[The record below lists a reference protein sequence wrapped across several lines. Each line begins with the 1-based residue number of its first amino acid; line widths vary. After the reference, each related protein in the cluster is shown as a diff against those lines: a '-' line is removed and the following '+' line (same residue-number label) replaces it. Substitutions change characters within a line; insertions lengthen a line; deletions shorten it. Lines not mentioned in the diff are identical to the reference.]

1 MLRTGLLIALT
12 TATVGGAIT
21 GSGVAGAQAKAQ
33 LEAQLASGAL
43 PANAAPTT
51 ASTPEQLAVSAH
63 LSKRGAVFYG
73 AWWCPACQAQKN
85 LFGKE
90 GAAELPYVECDK
102 TDAGRQRCVAAKIRA
117 FPTWELDG
125 KRLEGVQSVEEL
137 KVWSGYPAGSAK
149 AN

>member
-1 MLRTGLLIALT
+1 MLRTGLVIAIT
-12 TATVGGAIT
+12 TVAVGGAIT
-21 GSGVAGAQAKAQ
+21 GSGVTGAQAKAQ
-33 LEAQLASGAL
+33 IDAQLASGAI
-43 PANAAPTT
+43 PAHAAPTT
-51 ASTPEQLAVSAH
+51 ASTAAQLAVSTY

-73 AWWCPACQAQKN
+73 AWWCPACLAQKS

-90 GAAELPYVECDK
+90 GAALLPYVECDK

-137 KVWSGYPAGSAK
+137 KVWSGYPGGSAQ

>member
-12 TATVGGAIT
+12 TVAIGGAMT
-21 GSGVAGAQAKAQ
+21 SSGVAGAQA
-33 LEAQLASGAL
+33 EALLASGAI
-43 PANAAPTT
+43 PADAAPTNP
-51 ASTPEQLAVSAH
+51 STPEQLAVSAH

-73 AWWCPACQAQKN
+73 AWWCPACLAQKS
-85 LFGKE
+85 LFGKQ
-90 GAAELPYVECDK
+90 GAEQLPYVECDK
-102 TDAGRQRCVAAKIRA
+102 TDEGRQRCIASKIRA

-137 KVWSGYPAGSAK
+137 KLWSGYPGSGPK